1 LAFQKKGS
9 IINIGCE
16 LLPPCQTQNIIFAM
30 VYKFKKKF
38 EMVKEKPCARFTTYN
53 KKIHFNHLDRNHKD
67 KKKTCHDYANL
78 DRPCIVSNKK
88 KVTRNA

>member
-1 LAFQKKGS
+1 MENIQLAFQKKGR

-16 LLPPCQTQNIIFAM
+16 LLPSCQTQNIIFAM

-53 KKIHFNHLDRNHKD
+53 KKIHFNHLDRSHKD
-67 KKKTCHDYANL
+67 TKKLVMIMQT
-78 DRPCIVSNKK
+78 
-88 KVTRNA
+88 